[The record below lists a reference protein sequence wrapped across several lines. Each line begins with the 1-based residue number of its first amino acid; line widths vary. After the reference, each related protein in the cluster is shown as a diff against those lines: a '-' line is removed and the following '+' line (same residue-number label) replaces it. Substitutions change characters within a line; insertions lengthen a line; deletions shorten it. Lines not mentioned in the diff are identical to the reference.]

1 MLSAE
6 TSRTPGRE
14 QFANKFVKH
23 RSLIKLIEVTEV
35 QTLSKKSTSKLAN
48 QIAARSR
55 MSDQWHVDTR
65 LKRWPT
71 TDTRSW
77 NWNAISSKASLH
89 VATLAPPW
97 FSSPKSQN
105 PLNMLSCY
113 KTLNGTSSEHLHQHL
128 CEVCN
133 IIVLKSHV
141 ISRTYTHVPVHL
153 RRVTDFL
160 FGFTSLST
168 FASLSH
174 SFFGNGIS
182 GREPFLSAAWSS
194 AVKYFQL

>member
-1 MLSAE
+1 MKLECDFVESVIARCHVG
-6 TSRTPGRE
+6 TSLV
-14 QFANKFVKH
+14 QFP
-23 RSLIKLIEVTEV
+23 
-35 QTLSKKSTSKLAN
+35 QKS
-48 QIAARSR
+48 
-55 MSDQWHVDTR
+55 
-65 LKRWPT
+65 
-71 TDTRSW
+71 
-77 NWNAISSKASLH
+77 
-89 VATLAPPW
+89 
-97 FSSPKSQN
+97 N

-182 GREPFLSAAWSS
+182 GREPFLSAA
-194 AVKYFQL
+194 